1 MTRRVKSLF
10 QPFWVLLPLAAAVYL
25 IATRWL
31 LWRADSSR
39 HQTTGMPAEE
49 TVLPADIR
57 KLMEKGEIHNAVL
70 LNNFEGR
77 LMDQSTKTL
86 KGNLAALGTPVNPGD
101 VMIISDASVPD
112 EMVDL
117 YTSITRLPDAAEVV
131 RILYTLSADRKKA
144 TLLGYTVERPRGTEA
159 AFVRYDGST
168 PWLEWVT
175 ASFPA
180 VNAKLESARS
190 LSQKTQ

>member
-1 MTRRVKSLF
+1 MTSRAKSLF
-10 QPFWVLLPLAAAVYL
+10 HPFWVLMPLAAAAYL
-25 IATRWL
+25 ITNRWL

-39 HQTTGMPAEE
+39 YQTSEMPAGEA
-49 TVLPADIR
+49 VLPADIS

-77 LMDQSTKTL
+77 LMDQNTKTL
-86 KGNLAALGTPVNPGD
+86 KGDLAALGTPVNPTD

-117 YTSITRLPDAAEVV
+117 YTSIQRLPDAAEVV
-131 RILYTLSADRKKA
+131 RILYTVSADRKRA
-144 TLLGYTVERPRGTEA
+144 TLLGYIVERPRGTTA

-168 PWLEWVT
+168 PWLEWIT
-175 ASFPA
+175 GSFPA

-190 LSQKTQ
+190 SSQKVE